1 MKKSE
6 NLLKNGDWQVRW
18 WKNDN
23 LPIMGES
30 YEKWDVVVQNKD
42 KIMKKHESKKWR
54 LTDWKWWLVTLFVQ
68 VNHKDEDAHT
78 FDFILF
84 LIFMQECK
92 VSFLELS
99 LRKS

>member
-1 MKKSE
+1 MKTDR
-6 NLLKNGDWQVRW
+6 LK
-18 WKNDN
+18 
-23 LPIMGES
+23 M
-30 YEKWDVVVQNKD
+30 
-42 KIMKKHESKKWR
+42 MTCH
-54 LTDWKWWLVTLFVQ
+54 TLFVQ

-84 LIFMQECK
+84 LIFMQERK